1 MGHARRNASSAPANR
16 AAGRPS
22 LVASVATSAMVPG
35 RVEALS
41 DSETDNNDLP
51 RTKRDR
57 SPKPSKVR
65 KEHMVPKRPRPDRV
79 MELSDSDADSEKTV
93 KLNGKQQLVC
103 DYSKFKKLERN
114 ATLRPFVEVF
124 AGSCH
129 LSHAFNDAGHPNY
142 SFDVKLDE
150 AHNMITEKGLDLAR
164 LKIHELKAAAGGTL
178 PYIHFA
184 PPCSTYSQARYPK
197 IRSTSNPQGLPA
209 NQLTQHDKNILKHA
223 NKITA
228 NTFKLM
234 TELTQQGFPVSIEQP
249 ASSLML
255 RLKSFK
261 GWAAQS
267 GASPVLVDYC
277 QFGMAYR
284 KRTVLWT
291 SPAGFLAGLE
301 RRCPG
306 LSDDHQHQSSLSGW
320 DKNKDR
326 RLATSLGC
334 SAYPGRL
341 CREWVRVFNT
351 VRF

>member
-1 MGHARRNASSAPANR
+1 
-16 AAGRPS
+16 
-22 LVASVATSAMVPG
+22 
-35 RVEALS
+35 
-41 DSETDNNDLP
+41 
-51 RTKRDR
+51 
-57 SPKPSKVR
+57 
-65 KEHMVPKRPRPDRV
+65 
-79 MELSDSDADSEKTV
+79 MELSDSDADSEKTL

-103 DYSKFKKLERN
+103 NYNKFTELERN

-142 SFDVKLDE
+142 SFDVKIDE
-150 AHNMITEKGLDLAR
+150 THNMITEKGLDLVR
-164 LKIHELKAAAGGTL
+164 QKIHDLAAAGGKL

-209 NQLTQHDKNILKHA
+209 KQLTQHDRNILRHA

-249 ASSLML
+249 ASSMTL

-277 QFGMAYR
+277 RQFGMPYR

-291 SPAGFLAGLE
+291 SPAGLLAGLE

-306 LSDDHQHQSSLSGW
+306 LSDEHRHECSLSGW
-320 DKNKDR
+320 DMNENR
-326 RLATSLGC
+326 RLSTSLGC
-334 SAYPGRL
+334 SAYPELL
-341 CREWVRVFNT
+341 CQEWVREFNT
-351 VRF
+351 FKF